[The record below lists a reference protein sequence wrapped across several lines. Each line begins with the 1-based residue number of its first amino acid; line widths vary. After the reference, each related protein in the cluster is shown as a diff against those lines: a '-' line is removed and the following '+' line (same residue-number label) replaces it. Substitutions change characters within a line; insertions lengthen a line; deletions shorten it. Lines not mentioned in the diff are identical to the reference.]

1 VAAPPISVL
10 DTVSTVLP
18 LIIFEKLNNCSEILE
33 KISFQ
38 KIILGA
44 RKNLV
49 YNFAHAQY
57 FSVMASRKQ
66 SCLRDYGFSTTSET
80 QVPRPVRYSASLEH
94 QLAETICRSVVD
106 ELVLQAIACAGGS
119 ENDKEAPRRL
129 GRPRKRAPIAM
140 TASNVLPAAT
150 SGVAGGN
157 TEAPQE
163 TAEHAPK
170 KKNYL
175 SGRTTEKPW
184 HWLLLINLGRA
195 DDPQQCVS
203 YS

>member
-1 VAAPPISVL
+1 
-10 DTVSTVLP
+10 
-18 LIIFEKLNNCSEILE
+18 
-33 KISFQ
+33 
-38 KIILGA
+38 
-44 RKNLV
+44 
-49 YNFAHAQY
+49 
-57 FSVMASRKQ
+57 
-66 SCLRDYGFSTTSET
+66 
-80 QVPRPVRYSASLEH
+80 
-94 QLAETICRSVVD
+94 
-106 ELVLQAIACAGGS
+106 
-119 ENDKEAPRRL
+119 
-129 GRPRKRAPIAM
+129 M